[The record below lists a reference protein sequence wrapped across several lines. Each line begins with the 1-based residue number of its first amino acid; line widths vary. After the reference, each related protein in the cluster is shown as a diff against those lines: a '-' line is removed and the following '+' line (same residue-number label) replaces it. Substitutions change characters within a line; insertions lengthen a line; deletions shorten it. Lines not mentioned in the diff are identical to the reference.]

1 MLEESRPKIFGL
13 EDINVD
19 KPVYVTEG
27 PLDSIFVDN
36 CIAMAGSDGQINFDD
51 TIMVYDNEPRSVEI
65 VKKIQKSINK
75 GFKVV
80 IWPGTLEYKDINDMI
95 MSGLNKAD
103 VKLIIETNTYKGL
116 QANMALTNWKKC

>member
-1 MLEESRPKIFGL
+1 
-13 EDINVD
+13 
-19 KPVYVTEG
+19 
-27 PLDSIFVDN
+27 
-36 CIAMAGSDGQINFDD
+36 MAGSDGQINFDD